1 MYILQHKSYSNTDM
15 PLYTDENAY
24 VNKLFNDLILSRNI
38 NTIKHALIYVFQ
50 TSKYQTSTVIVRNC

>member
-1 MYILQHKSYSNTDM
+1 M

-50 TSKYQTSTVIVRNC
+50 TSKYQTSTVIVRIC